1 MIEVQNLGDKD
12 ENVELS
18 LYGDDVLVD
27 LTKLH
32 MRAGERLPRFY
43 PSLAGASRTLEARVG
58 LAPTSFNKPPPR
70 DDLPADDRAFAVLPE
85 RRRTKVLAVTTGNT

>member
-1 MIEVQNLGDKD
+1 MIEVQNLGDKE

-32 MRAGERLPRFY
+32 LKAGERFSATMPMQSRQSTFLSCQHRVPVMTG
-43 PSLAGASRTLEARVG
+43 LVAGFSG
-58 LAPTSFNKPPPR
+58 
-70 DDLPADDRAFAVLPE
+70 
-85 RRRTKVLAVTTGNT
+85 